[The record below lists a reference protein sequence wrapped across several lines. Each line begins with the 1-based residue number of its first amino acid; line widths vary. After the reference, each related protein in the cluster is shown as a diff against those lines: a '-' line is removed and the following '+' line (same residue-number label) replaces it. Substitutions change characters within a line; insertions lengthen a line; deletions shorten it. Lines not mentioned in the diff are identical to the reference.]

1 MKDYRDKQN
10 KYGIL
15 KGVYGKLFSASVVA
29 FVGDAEAAD
38 FR

>member
-1 MKDYRDKQN
+1 MKDYKQN

-15 KGVYGKLFSASVVA
+15 KDVYGKLFFFCNSVVA